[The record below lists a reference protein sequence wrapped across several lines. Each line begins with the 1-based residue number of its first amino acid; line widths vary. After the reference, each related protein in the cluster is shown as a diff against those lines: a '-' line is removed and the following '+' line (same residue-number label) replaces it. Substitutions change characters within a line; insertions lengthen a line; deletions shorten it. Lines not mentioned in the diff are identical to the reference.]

1 MHAKIEV
8 MKHGMVE
15 KKERNLRKICYDSTE
30 TIDAHSVIDDACA
43 IFRKI
48 YKQ

>member
-1 MHAKIEV
+1 MHARIEV
-8 MKHGMVE
+8 MKHGMSE
-15 KKERNLRKICYDSTE
+15 KKRERNLREICYDSTE

-48 YKQ
+48 